1 MMTRYGDSSRRP
13 SSTEPGLGQIMN
25 ADPVIETIGLSK
37 TYGTNNAVRELS
49 MRVAPSCITA
59 FLGLNGAGK
68 TTTIKMLLGMMS
80 PSGGEARVLGRKVDA
95 SDESVEL
102 RRRVAYV
109 SESQSL
115 YDYMTVAQI
124 IRFTKSFYPTW
135 CAETEKTLLGTYKL
149 PPTRKVKS
157 LSKGMRRKLALLLAF
172 SRKPEL
178 LILDEPSDGLDPVG
192 VEQML
197 EMLVTQCS
205 TGTSVFFS
213 SHQIAEVERIADRVC
228 MMHEGRLV
236 MDTSLDDIR
245 ESYRQIDLVFNALPD
260 ECDLRMPGVERIA
273 VRGHQIRMIVS
284 ANTESVVERARAFY
298 PSSIEVNPI
307 SLREIFLDKVK
318 EN

>member
-1 MMTRYGDSSRRP
+1 
-13 SSTEPGLGQIMN
+13 MN
-25 ADPVIETIGLSK
+25 VDPVIETIGLTK
-37 TYGTNNAVRELS
+37 TYGTNNAVRGLN
-49 MRVAPSCITA
+49 MRVAPNCITA

-80 PSGGEARVLGRKVDA
+80 PNEGEVRVLGQNIDT
-95 SDESVEL
+95 SNESVEL

-115 YDYMTVAQI
+115 YDYMTVNQI
-124 IRFTKSFYPTW
+124 IRFTKSFYPAW
-135 CAETEKTLLGTYKL
+135 CADTEETLLRTYKL
-149 PPTRKVKS
+149 PPSRKVKS

-192 VEQML
+192 VEQLL
-197 EMLVTQCS
+197 EMLVALCS
-205 TGTSVFFS
+205 TGTSIFFS
-213 SHQIAEVERIADRVC
+213 SHQISEVERIADRVC

-236 MDTSLDDIR
+236 MDASLDDVR
-245 ESYRQIDLVFNALPD
+245 ESYRQIDLVFSALPD
-260 ECDLRMPGVERIA
+260 ECEFRMPGVERIA
-273 VRGHQIRMIVS
+273 IRGHQVRMIVS
-284 ANTESVVERARAFY
+284 ANAELVVEHARTFY

>member
-1 MMTRYGDSSRRP
+1 MSS
-13 SSTEPGLGQIMN
+13 
-25 ADPVIETIGLSK
+25 DFVIETIGLSK
-37 TYGTNNAVRELS
+37 TYGTNHAVRGLN
-49 MRVAPSCITA
+49 MCVMPGCITA

-80 PSGGEARVLGRKVDA
+80 PSEGVAKVLGQKIDA
-95 SDESVEL
+95 SHESVEL

-124 IRFTKSFYPTW
+124 IRFSKSFYPTW
-135 CAETEKTLLGTYKL
+135 CADTEKMLLSTYKL
-149 PPTRKVKS
+149 PPTSKVKS
-157 LSKGMRRKLALLLAF
+157 LSKGMRRKLALLVAF

-192 VEQML
+192 VEQLL
-197 EMLVTQCS
+197 EMLVAQCS
-205 TGTSVFFS
+205 AGTSVFFS

-228 MMHEGRLV
+228 MIHEGRLV
-236 MDTSLDDIR
+236 MDASLDDVR

-260 ECDLRMPGVERIA
+260 EGELYMPGVERISF
-273 VRGHQIRMIVS
+273 RGHQVRMIVS
-284 ANTESVVERARAFY
+284 ADADAVVERAGAFY
-298 PSSIEVNPI
+298 PSSIEVGPI
-307 SLREIFLDKVK
+307 GLREIFLDKVK

>member
-1 MMTRYGDSSRRP
+1 M
-13 SSTEPGLGQIMN
+13 STG
-25 ADPVIETIGLSK
+25 AVIETIGLSK
-37 TYGTNNAVRELS
+37 AYGRNHAVRGLS
-49 MRVAPSCITA
+49 MRVMPGCVTA

-68 TTTIKMLLGMMS
+68 TTTIKMLLGMMR
-80 PSGGEARVLGRKVDA
+80 PSEGEARVLGQKIDA

-109 SESQSL
+109 SESQNL

-124 IRFTKSFYPTW
+124 ICFTKSFYPTW
-135 CAETEKTLLGTYKL
+135 CADTEKTLLRTYDL

-192 VEQML
+192 IEQLL
-197 EMLVTQCS
+197 ETLVAQCS

-213 SHQIAEVERIADRVC
+213 SHQIAEVERVADRVC
-228 MMHEGRLV
+228 MIDKGRLV
-236 MDTSLDDIR
+236 MDASLDDVR
-245 ESYRQIDLVFNALPD
+245 ESYRQIDLVFNAMPD
-260 ECDLRMPGVERIA
+260 EHELCMPGVERIA
-273 VRGHQIRMIVS
+273 VRGHQVRMMVS
-284 ANTESVVERARAFY
+284 ANAESVLERARAFY
-298 PSSIEVNPI
+298 PSSVEVSPLG
-307 SLREIFLDKVK
+307 LRDIFLDKVK